1 MAAIEGPC
9 VQRAP
14 VNWPTDRCHLTAQ
27 GNAARRRRRLRA
39 ARDRLAGLRARPYL
53 ERCEREIAACG
64 LTPAKHSDFDPSKLT
79 AQETAVARLV
89 ALGMGNRQVAAELF
103 ISIKTVQFHLTHIY
117 AKLDISTRAELAAQF
132 RDTDST
138 DRTAADRSPEQEGDT
153 EHVPIV
159 DKCHAFG
166 SQQVADRDARRGRPS
181 ALTPQRWRSPD
192 VVALGMGNRQV
203 AAELFISIKTVQFH
217 LTHIYGKLDIST
229 RAELAAQFLD
239 DDTTDRTPPRRRGQD
254 AFERKAKVQ
263 PYRGSAAFCGSST
276 AMPDSGARRLTKL
289 ESVVARLVALGK
301 DDRQ

>member
-1 MAAIEGPC
+1 
-9 VQRAP
+9 
-14 VNWPTDRCHLTAQ
+14 
-27 GNAARRRRRLRA
+27 
-39 ARDRLAGLRARPYL
+39 
-53 ERCEREIAACG
+53 
-64 LTPAKHSDFDPSKLT
+64 
-79 AQETAVARLV
+79 
-89 ALGMGNRQVAAELF
+89 MGNRQVAAELF

-138 DRTAADRSPEQEGDT
+138 DRTAADPSPDQEGERGQSQLLISAMHSARSRSQIAT
-153 EHVPIV
+153 RAGV
-159 DKCHAFG
+159 D
-166 SQQVADRDARRGRPS
+166 PP
-181 ALTPQRWRSPD
+181 ALTPQESAVARL
-192 VVALGMGNRQV
+192 VALGMGNRQV

-254 AFERKAKVQ
+254 AFERKAKVE

-301 DDRQ
+301 DDRQIAAELFVGIAAVQFYLTQIYTKLGVGSRAELLEGSATVPQLMDSPGVNIN